1 MKTMGTDIPLYNTG
15 NLPVRYAL
23 MVKNDM
29 MSFPEINHWH
39 DDMEFICVNKGKVS
53 ISVNGKTYEIYEG
66 QMLFINSGQMH
77 YALNNQEESWM
88 YRQITIHP
96 DLIFSNEYSKE
107 YYEELCGEHAAPFL
121 VFSSGSNRQKVII
134 DKVMQVFE
142 HLYKGND
149 PLDIISETSKL
160 ASLMVNFLESRPSAK
175 EKKDKDLMAMFKMVS
190 AIQMGYKD
198 KLPLNDIARAG
209 GIGRSKCCELF
220 RSYWDLS
227 PNDYLNLYRLSKS
240 ALLFRNDKLP
250 IGEIAKECGF
260 AGASYYAETF
270 KKVMGLSPTDYKK
283 KTSVKSFA
291 NSDV

>member
-1 MKTMGTDIPLYNTG
+1 
-15 NLPVRYAL
+15 
-23 MVKNDM
+23 
-29 MSFPEINHWH
+29 
-39 DDMEFICVNKGKVS
+39 
-53 ISVNGKTYEIYEG
+53 
-66 QMLFINSGQMH
+66 MH

-291 NSDV
+291 NSDM

>member
-1 MKTMGTDIPLYNTG
+1 MKTMGTDIPLYNAG
-15 NLPVRYAL
+15 KLPVRYAL

-53 ISVNGKTYEIYEG
+53 ISVNGKTYDIYEG

-77 YALNNQEESWM
+77 YALNDQEGSWM

-107 YYEELCGEHAAPFL
+107 YYDKLCGEGAAPFL

-175 EKKDKDLMAMFKMVS
+175 EKTDKDLMAMFKMVS

-283 KTSVKSFA
+283 KTSVKTFA
-291 NSDV
+291 DSDV

>member
-1 MKTMGTDIPLYNTG
+1 
-15 NLPVRYAL
+15 
-23 MVKNDM
+23 
-29 MSFPEINHWH
+29 
-39 DDMEFICVNKGKVS
+39 
-53 ISVNGKTYEIYEG
+53 
-66 QMLFINSGQMH
+66 
-77 YALNNQEESWM
+77 
-88 YRQITIHP
+88 
-96 DLIFSNEYSKE
+96 
-107 YYEELCGEHAAPFL
+107 
-121 VFSSGSNRQKVII
+121 
-134 DKVMQVFE
+134 
-142 HLYKGND
+142 
-149 PLDIISETSKL
+149 
-160 ASLMVNFLESRPSAK
+160 MVNFLESRPSAK

-209 GIGRSKCCELF
+209 GVGRSKCCELF